1 MHLTFFDHSKV
12 TATALKR
19 YQKQLQP
26 LQEEFTAA
34 RQARTVKTPQAAL
47 LTWKDDSMLA
57 AVHETVAAFKK
68 PKHVVL
74 VGIGGSSLGTEAIHA
89 ALASKKSPQLHI
101 LDTVAPHELERVLE
115 KLARVKKAAD
125 VAVCVVSKSGSTVET
140 LANAEVLIGSLEE
153 QVGKAIW
160 QQVVCIGDAGT
171 SLMQQAK
178 KRKAHIVTMPKVVG
192 GRYSVFTPV
201 GLVPLALLGHDIEAI
216 LAGVE
221 DAASD
226 TYVPITMENAA
237 RVYAHMKAGTK
248 HYNFFAFDTRL
259 VRLGKWYRQLAAE
272 SLGKQETRSGK
283 PVQLGFVP
291 TISTAVDLHSIG
303 QLYFAQFPG
312 VYTDFVTFAEA
323 EPDYKIPAKPKLAT
337 KLATQTQQDIAAA
350 MYAGVIEAYQERQL
364 PYRSTIFDEGLDYS
378 LGLFMATRMLE
389 VMAVAELLDVDAF
402 SQPNV
407 ELYKKHTKKIL
418 GV

>member
-1 MHLTFFDHSKV
+1 MHLTFFDDSKV

-26 LQEEFTAA
+26 LQEAFADA
-34 RQARTVKTPQAAL
+34 RQARLVKTPHAAL
-47 LTWKDDSMLA
+47 LTWKDETMLA
-57 AVHETVAAFKK
+57 DVHAVVAQFKK
-68 PKHVVL
+68 PKHVIL

-89 ALASKKSPQLHI
+89 VLAGDTSSQLHI
-101 LDTVAPHELERVLE
+101 LDTVAAHELETVLQ
-115 KLARVKKAAD
+115 KLSRVKKPED
-125 VAVCVVSKSGSTVET
+125 IAVCVVSKSGSTVET

-153 QVGKAIW
+153 QVGKGIW
-160 QQVVCIGDAGT
+160 QQVVCIGNAGT
-171 SLMQQAK
+171 SLMQQAA
-178 KRKAHIVTMPKVVG
+178 KRKAHTVTMPKVVG

-226 TYVPITMENAA
+226 TCVPITMENAA
-237 RVYAHMKAGTK
+237 RVFAHMKAGVK

-259 VRLGKWYRQLAAE
+259 VRVGKWYRQLAAE
-272 SLGKQETRSGK
+272 SLGKAETRAGK
-283 PVQLGFVP
+283 PVKLGFLP
-291 TISTAVDLHSIG
+291 TISTAVDLHSMG

-312 VYTDFVTFAEA
+312 VYTDFVTFADT
-323 EPDYKIPAKPKLAT
+323 EPDYKIPARPKLAT
-337 KLATQTQQDIAAA
+337 KLAKQTHQDIAAA
-350 MYAGVIEAYQERQL
+350 IYAGVIEAYQERQL

-389 VMAVAELLDVDAF
+389 VMAIAELMDVDAF
-402 SQPNV
+402 TQPNV

-418 GV
+418 GI